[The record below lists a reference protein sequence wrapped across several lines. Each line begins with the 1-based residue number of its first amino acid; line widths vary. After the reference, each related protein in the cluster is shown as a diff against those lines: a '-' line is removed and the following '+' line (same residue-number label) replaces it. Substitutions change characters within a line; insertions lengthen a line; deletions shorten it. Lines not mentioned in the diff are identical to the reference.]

1 MPREFFCPCLGAYGK
16 NAESTELFLEETEK
30 ERMFTQQREK
40 CRLQNTSGMLE
51 WKKPV
56 LGN

>member
-1 MPREFFCPCLGAYGK
+1 MPREFFCPGLGAYGK

-51 WKKPV
+51 WKKP
-56 LGN
+56 G